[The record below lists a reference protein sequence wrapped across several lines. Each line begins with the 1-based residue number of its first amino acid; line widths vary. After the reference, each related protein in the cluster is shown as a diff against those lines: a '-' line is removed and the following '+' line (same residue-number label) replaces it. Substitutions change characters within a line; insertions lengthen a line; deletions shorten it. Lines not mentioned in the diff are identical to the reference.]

1 MNLPGNEIRAVILA
15 GGKGTRLA
23 PYTTIFPK
31 PLMPLGEVP
40 ILEVVIRQLK
50 NAGIDKI
57 TLAVGHLSELIQ
69 TFFQDGSR
77 FGVQIEYAREEKP
90 LGTAGP
96 LAAISGLDHT
106 FLVMNGDVLTTLDF
120 ADLLKHHHENK
131 NAATIAMHARQVNI
145 DFGVIETGAQGRLT
159 NYIEKPTYAF
169 QVSMGIYAFEPSVLR
184 YIPPGERFDFPELV
198 LSLLAAGQ
206 PVSGYAYDG
215 YWMDIGRPDDYTQAI
230 EDFSKQPG
238 RFLPG
243 KG

>member
-1 MNLPGNEIRAVILA
+1 MNASKHKLQAVILA

-31 PLMPLGEVP
+31 PLVPLGEVP
-40 ILEVVIRQLK
+40 ILEIVIRQLK
-50 NAGIDKI
+50 RAGIDTI

-69 TFFQDGSR
+69 AFFQDGSR

-96 LAAISGLDHT
+96 LAAISGLDDT

-120 ADLLKHHHENK
+120 ADLLRHHRENK

-145 DFGVIETGAQGRLT
+145 DFGVIETGTQGKIA

-169 QVSMGIYAFEPSVLR
+169 QVSMGIYAFEPSVIA
-184 YIPPGERFDFPELV
+184 YIPAGKRFDFPELV
-198 LSLLAAGQ
+198 LRLLAAGE
-206 PVSGYAYDG
+206 PVSGYAYEG
-215 YWMDIGRPDDYTQAI
+215 YWMDIGRPDDYTQAS
-230 EDFSKQPG
+230 EDFLREPG

-243 KG
+243 DD

>member
-1 MNLPGNEIRAVILA
+1 MTVSKHKLQAVILA

-31 PLMPLGEVP
+31 PLVPLGEVP
-40 ILEVVIRQLK
+40 ILEIVIRQLQH
-50 NAGIDKI
+50 AGIHKI

-96 LAAISGLDHT
+96 LAAIAGLDET

-120 ADLLKHHHENK
+120 ADLLSYHRENK
-131 NAATIAMHARQVNI
+131 NLATIAMHARKVNI
-145 DFGVIETGAQGRLT
+145 DFGVIESESQGKIV

-169 QVSMGIYAFEPSVLR
+169 QVSMGIYVFEPGVIA
-184 YIPPGERFDFPELV
+184 YIPAGERFDFPELV
-198 LSLLAAGQ
+198 LRLLAAGE

-215 YWMDIGRPDDYTQAI
+215 YWMDIGRPDDYTQAS
-230 EDFSKQPG
+230 EDFIRDPA
-238 RFLPG
+238 RFLRG
-243 KG
+243 YE

>member
-1 MNLPGNEIRAVILA
+1 MNASKHKLHAVILA

-23 PYTTIFPK
+23 PYTTVFPK

-40 ILEVVIRQLK
+40 ILEIVIRQLRQ
-50 NAGIDKI
+50 AGINTI

-77 FGVQIEYAREEKP
+77 FGVHIEYAREEKP

-96 LAAISGLDHT
+96 LAAIGGLDHT

-120 ADLLKHHHENK
+120 ADLVNFHRENK

-145 DFGVIETGAQGRLT
+145 DFGVIESDTNGKII

-169 QVSMGIYAFEPSVLR
+169 QVSMGIYAFEPRVIR
-184 YIPPGERFDFPELV
+184 YIPVGKRFDFPELV
-198 LSLLAAGQ
+198 LRLLAAGE

-215 YWMDIGRPDDYTQAI
+215 YWMDIGRPDDYTQAS
-230 EDFSKQPG
+230 EDFLRDPG
-238 RFLPG
+238 RFLSG
-243 KG
+243 VA